1 MSAVEPIRVFNDF
14 LHVRQ
19 RGENS
24 HVVWVL
30 QARCSAC
37 ANDGFARMPGPAM
50 SSCEQ
55 ALAEQLFRKA
65 GWRLGRARKY
75 DVCPTCVALDR
86 QERSRA
92 REERTRA
99 KLADVFPPELKLL
112 AAPQEAAA
120 QEGAPAT
127 ADAAA
132 PVAESPREM
141 TRADRR
147 IIIAKLEEVY
157 LDEEA
162 GYADG
167 WSDQRVAA
175 DFGVPRAWVAR
186 LRDENFGPEASSAQT
201 RKLIADARAVLA
213 EADRRA
219 ADMNTLAAELMK
231 ARDDLR
237 QRVNDA
243 ERQIASL
250 ERLYK

>member
-1 MSAVEPIRVFNDF
+1 MSAVEPIKVFNNF
-14 LHVRQ
+14 IHTRQ
-19 RGENS
+19 RAGNS

-75 DVCPTCVALDR
+75 DVCPTCVALER

-112 AAPQEAAA
+112 AAPQEAAE

-127 ADAAA
+127 TDAAA
-132 PVAESPREM
+132 PVVEPPREM

-157 LDEEA
+157 LDGEA

-175 DFGVPRAWVAR
+175 DLGVPRAWVMR

-201 RKLIADARAVLA
+201 RNLIADARAVLA

-219 ADMNTLAAELMK
+219 AEMKALAADLTK

-237 QRVNDA
+237 LRVSDA
-243 ERQIASL
+243 ERQITSL

>member
-1 MSAVEPIRVFNDF
+1 MSAVEPIKVFNNF
-14 LHVRQ
+14 IHTRQ
-19 RGENS
+19 RAGNS

-50 SSCEQ
+50 TSCEQ

-75 DVCPTCVALDR
+75 DVCPTCVSLDR

-112 AAPQEAAA
+112 AAPQMAAE

-127 ADAAA
+127 TDAAA

-147 IIIAKLEEVY
+147 IIIAKLEEIY

-201 RKLIADARAVLA
+201 RKLIAEARAVLA

-219 ADMNTLAAELMK
+219 AEMNALAAKLMK

-237 QRVNDA
+237 QRINDA